1 MWCPISSWIILLI
14 LYIIFRSLGGKQ
26 KRAPQSGR
34 QPWDQAK
41 GRQAVPR
48 PTGPEIEHPWE
59 VLIPWE
65 LKDPDQEIKEEL
77 PELPRQEQ
85 LAVEN
90 KEINILELSMEEK
103 IPVPARQEEAKKSS
117 PEKKDAWG
125 GLQLTPTSLVNAV
138 IMTEILQPPKA
149 KRRRMR

>member
-1 MWCPISSWIILLI
+1 LI
-14 LYIIFRSLGGKQ
+14 LYILFRSLGGK
-26 KRAPQSGR
+26 KGRAPQSGR

-48 PTGPEIEHPWE
+48 PAEPEIEHPWE
-59 VLIPWE
+59 ILTPWE

-77 PELPRQEQ
+77 PELPRQEK

-90 KEINILELSMEEK
+90 REMNISELSTEGESTEAKSPVPVRKEEPKQIFPEVKEIRE
-103 IPVPARQEEAKKSS
+103 
-117 PEKKDAWG
+117 
-125 GLQLTPTSLVNAV
+125 GLQLDHSSLVNAI